1 MTRQILVTSALP
13 YANGAIHL
21 GHLVEYIQT
30 DIWARFHRARGHECL
45 YVCADDT
52 HGTPIMIRARNEGIS
67 PEELVARMHG
77 EHVADFRDFMIG
89 FDNYH
94 TTHSEEN
101 RYFAELIY
109 QNLLQGGHIA
119 VETVHQAY
127 CNRDAMFLPDR
138 FIRGAC
144 PKCGAV
150 DQYGDSCEHCSA
162 TYSPLELR
170 EPFCALCGEPPV
182 SRASEHLFFQLSHY
196 ETFLREW
203 TRSGA
208 LQVEMANKLDEWFA
222 SGLKNWDISRDG
234 PYFGFAIPGQTDK
247 YFYVWLDAPIGYM
260 ASTLH
265 YCQRTGRS
273 FDTFWH
279 PDSTAE
285 VYHFIGKD
293 ILYFHTLFWPA
304 MLKGGG
310 FRTPT
315 AVFAHGFLTV
325 NGQKMSKSRGTF
337 INARTYLD
345 HLDPEYLRYYY
356 ACKLSNRVDDLDLNL
371 DDFVQRVNADMVGKV
386 VNLASRTA
394 GFVHKFFAGRLA
406 ERYPEDGG
414 LFATFVQAGEEI
426 AHYYEGRE
434 YAKAMRTIMALA
446 DQANRYIE
454 EQAPWNLAKQGEMA
468 ALHAVCSVAL
478 NLFRILM
485 TYLAP
490 VLPGMAEKTR
500 SLLDLPGLQWASCQ
514 TPLCGTTIQP
524 FSHLMARIDP
534 KRIEALLAAARPQE
548 STQVAAQDPPA
559 ANSPEERVALPSS
572 SAPVAATPTIAI
584 DQFAQ
589 IDLRVARIVQA
600 EQVTGADK
608 LLKLTLDV
616 GVLGTRTVFAGIRAA
631 YQPQAL
637 LGRLTVVVAN
647 LAPRKMKFG
656 LSEGM
661 VLAAS
666 HTDSTDKS
674 ALFLLSPDA
683 GAEPGMRIQ

>member
-1 MTRQILVTSALP
+1 MPRQILVTSALP

-30 DIWARFHRARGHECL
+30 DIWVRFQKSQGHDCL
-45 YVCADDT
+45 YFCADDT
-52 HGTPIMIRARNEGIS
+52 HGTPIMIRARNEGIT
-67 PEELVARMHG
+67 PEELVARIHR
-77 EHVADFRDFMIG
+77 EHVADFQDFLIG

-94 TTHSEEN
+94 STHSAEN
-101 RYFAELIY
+101 RQLAEEIY
-109 QNLLQGGHIA
+109 NNLQQAGHIA

-127 CNRDAMFLPDR
+127 CNHDAMFLPDR
-138 FIRGAC
+138 FIRGTC
-144 PKCGAV
+144 PKCAAV

-170 EPFCALCGEPPV
+170 DAFCALCGEHPV
-182 SRASEHLFFQLSHY
+182 AKSSEHLFFQLGHFES
-196 ETFLREW
+196 FLKEW

-208 LQVEMANKLDEWFA
+208 LQAEMANKLEEWFA

-234 PYFGFAIPGQTDK
+234 PYFGFAIPGQSNK
-247 YFYVWLDAPIGYM
+247 FFYVWLDAPIGYM
-260 ASTLH
+260 ASTLN

-273 FDTFWH
+273 FAEYWH
-279 PDSTAE
+279 PDSQAE

-304 MLKGGG
+304 MLKGAGY
-310 FRTPT
+310 RTPT

-337 INARTYLD
+337 LNARTYLQ

-394 GFVHKFFAGRLA
+394 GFLHKSFSGQLCAD
-406 ERYPEDGG
+406 YPEDGG
-414 LFATFVQAGEEI
+414 LYHAFVQTGDEI
-426 AHYYEGRE
+426 AQYYENRE
-434 YAKAMRTIMALA
+434 YAKAMRAIMALA

-454 EQAPWNLAKQGEMA
+454 EHAPWNLAKQGEMD
-468 ALHAVCSVAL
+468 ALQAVCSVAI
-478 NLFRILM
+478 NLFRVLM

-490 VLPGMAEKTR
+490 VLPQLANKTCN
-500 SLLDLPGLQWASCQ
+500 LLNLANLHWQSCRQ
-514 TPLCGTTIQP
+514 PLCGTTIQP
-524 FSHLMARIDP
+524 FSHLLARIDS
-534 KRIEALLAAARPQE
+534 KQIDALLAAARPQE
-548 STQVAAQDPPA
+548 PTKEQQKAAAVVVAPP
-559 ANSPEERVALPSS
+559 PPQPLPSS
-572 SAPVAATPTIAI
+572 AATLPTINL
-584 DQFAQ
+584 DHFAQ
-589 IDLRVARIVQA
+589 VDLRVARIVQA
-600 EQVTGADK
+600 ELVAGADK
-608 LLKLTLDV
+608 LLKLTLD
-616 GVLGTRTVFAGIRAA
+616 LGSLGSRTVFAGIRAA
-631 YQPQAL
+631 YTPESL
-637 LGRLTVVVAN
+637 SGRLTVVVAN

-666 HTDSTDKS
+666 HPNDPDKS
-674 ALFLLSPDA
+674 ALYLLSPDS